1 MRGSLAVALL
11 LLLAPAASSDAASS
25 DEFKTARLAE
35 GVARAPVLPK
45 DTSSSSSSSSPT
57 SPLSSLFALP
67 PSLSLLTSYCNSTSS
82 CPLTQLTHERV
93 HYTPA
98 SASVA
103 SDRGVPLS
111 LAAASKS
118 KTAVPLS
125 VAVACPPS
133 SPPALD
139 LSLLPAPNG
148 SAAVGYLWRVPV
160 PCELLLAGGW
170 VEGGHERMLEK
181 AGGGRE
187 EKEKKGKGKKKEEC
201 CPCKK

>member
-11 LLLAPAASSDAASS
+11 LLLAPAASS

-93 HYTPA
+93 HYAPA
-98 SASVA
+98 NASLTRDPA
-103 SDRGVPLS
+103 APLVIS
-111 LAAASKS
+111 YSSKS
-118 KTAVPLS
+118 KAAVPLS
-125 VAVACPPS
+125 VSIACPPS

-148 SAAVGYLWRVPV
+148 SAAVEYLWRVPV

-181 AGGGRE
+181 AGGGGG